1 MKSHI
6 TMRWCGTL
14 RRDAARAPQL
24 VVMFKNKSEW
34 NFE

>member
-24 VVMFKNKSEW
+24 VVSGLGKNIS
-34 NFE
+34 

>member
-24 VVMFKNKSEW
+24 VVMRYEYH
-34 NFE
+34 E